1 MITKKK
7 RSAKPKEEDLS
18 SIAKGIDELIKKR
31 QWIYDTLKDF
41 TLCSVEADKR
51 IQTISE
57 ISMQIKTE
65 ERKYKRLSEKL
76 RKERNMVFFKEN
88 KVQ

>member
-7 RSAKPKEEDLS
+7 RSAKPKQEDLS

-57 ISMQIKTE
+57 ISRQIKTE

-76 RKERNMVFFKEN
+76 RKERSL
-88 KVQ
+88 